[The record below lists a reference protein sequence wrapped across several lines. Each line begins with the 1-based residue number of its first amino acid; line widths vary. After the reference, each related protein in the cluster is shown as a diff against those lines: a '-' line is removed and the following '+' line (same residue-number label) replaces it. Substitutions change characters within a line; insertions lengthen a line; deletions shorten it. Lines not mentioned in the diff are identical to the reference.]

1 MNIEEQIYEVYD
13 EIKKIQTDIDN
24 LQSLDYQ
31 TLDQYTDVLFKL
43 KRKLQI
49 LEEKSFLERM
59 PDLVSDEIDLYLKNI
74 HDLKESNPD
83 RYSYIIT
90 LHNTKTKIGVIDI
103 RFSLLESEKYLGNIG
118 SEINDEYRGNRYAK
132 KAFILL
138 KDVML
143 SHGLRKPKFT
153 VVTSNTSSIKSLSN
167 IGAKK
172 VELVDNV
179 NEQYYI
185 YEYDLENNS
194 NLKK

>member
-13 EIKKIQTDIDN
+13 EIKKLQIDIDN
-24 LQSLDYQ
+24 LKTLDYQ
-31 TLDQYTDVLFKL
+31 ILHQYSDTLFKL
-43 KRKLQI
+43 KRKMQI
-49 LEEKSFLERM
+49 LEEKSYLERN

-83 RYSYIIT
+83 KYSYIIT
-90 LHNTKTKIGVIDI
+90 LHNTKIKIGVIDI
-103 RFSLLESEKYLGNIG
+103 RFSLLEREKYLGNIG

-132 KAFILL
+132 KAFLLL

-153 VVTSNTSSIKSLSN
+153 VVTSNTTSIKSLNN
-167 IGAKK
+167 IGAKE
-172 VELVDNV
+172 VELVDDA
-179 NEQYYI
+179 NEPYYI
-185 YEYDLENNS
+185 YEYNLENYF